1 MGQYGMVL
9 AAIAAAFTA
18 TDCLAEGIRRAP
30 PPPHSSGCRAR
41 CCLWPT

>member
-18 TDCLAEGIRRAP
+18 TDCLAEGLRRAP
-30 PPPHSSGCRAR
+30 SAPGSRAR
-41 CCLWPT
+41 CCL